1 MRQRKI
7 AIMGLG
13 TVGGGAYDI
22 LTENREYIQATQGID
37 VTVAAILDRTSA
49 PLQARGISADLFCDN
64 IDKLAANPDIEL
76 VIETMGGV
84 EPAKTFITKLLE
96 NGKSVVTANKEL
108 LAKHWSE
115 LEPIAQKHGCGL
127 FFEASCVGG
136 VPIIRAIGESFQGDK
151 VRSIY
156 GIINGTTNYILSKM
170 SSENLDY
177 AQALKQAQ
185 SLGFAEADP
194 TSDVEGYDAAYKLSI
209 LSSLAF
215 HTKVPFAKVFREGI
229 TEITKQD
236 IADGKELGYRL
247 KLLAIGKQSNSGIEV
262 RVHPTFVPEV
272 HPLAAVNDSFNA
284 VFLKGDSVGDIMLY
298 GRGAGALPTGS
309 AIVSD
314 IIYAATHTENR
325 YSTFKNTANADKD
338 VTFISDFRSAFY
350 LRVSASDKSGVLSK
364 ICAVLAKFNVSIEKM
379 AQRDEGDGKATLTF
393 VTHETRELAVR
404 NAIAR
409 VNALGFAQ
417 VQSVLRVVS

>member
-1 MRQRKI
+1 MNKYEV
-7 AIMGLG
+7 L
-13 TVGGGAYDI
+13 
-22 LTENREYIQATQGID
+22 YI
-37 VTVAAILDRTSA
+37 
-49 PLQARGISADLFCDN
+49 
-64 IDKLAANPDIEL
+64 LAANLDEA
-76 VIETMGGV
+76 V
-84 EPAKTFITKLLE
+84 
-96 NGKSVVTANKEL
+96 KE
-108 LAKHWSE
+108 
-115 LEPIAQKHGCGL
+115 AQK
-127 FFEASCVGG
+127 
-136 VPIIRAIGESFQGDK
+136 
-151 VRSIY
+151 
-156 GIINGTTNYILSKM
+156 
-170 SSENLDY
+170 
-177 AQALKQAQ
+177 
-185 SLGFAEADP
+185 LGFAELDP
-194 TSDVEGYDAAYKLSI
+194 TADVEGFDAAYKLSI